1 MMVPIIHRSKEII
14 YLYIKM
20 IRTIIILFLLT
31 FYSKNVFAVSLS
43 EALLQAYKN
52 NPELNAERENIEV
65 SKQDLKISKSEFLPS
80 VTLSGSKSQ
89 ENTNKLTNQSGGD
102 AQIADVNPET
112 KSITVEQ
119 KLFQGFGGIAD
130 LEKNKIGLV
139 LAEAKLL
146 KTEQTILLKA
156 VEAYTGLI
164 LANEKL
170 DINKRNVNLLE
181 RQVETDQ
188 TRLEKGKITIT
199 DLAQSE
205 SSLAGAQAKFIEAK
219 NEEVTARLTYEKIIG
234 PIKDINN
241 LNKNLNINFE
251 IPNSL
256 NKAIEI
262 SKKNNPDLI
271 IAKLEY
277 EQSEKDVKIAK
288 SDLSPSATLS
298 LESSKT
304 DDLSSSYDER
314 DKETITA
321 TISWPIFK
329 GGKNTASLNRSKN
342 LKNRKKL
349 LFDNAL
355 KTNDANVASSWSNL
369 QSSKSLLD
377 SVRLQVKAA
386 EIANEG
392 ITVEYESGL
401 GRSTLD
407 VIQSNSILLNS
418 EINLANFERNY
429 FLAQFKLLQTL
440 GLLNNSYLKLQ

>member
-1 MMVPIIHRSKEII
+1 MKT
-14 YLYIKM
+14 
-20 IRTIIILFLLT
+20 IRIIIILFLVT

-65 SKQDLKISKSEFLPS
+65 SKQDLKISKSEFFPS

-89 ENTNKLTNQSGGD
+89 EDTDKLTNQSGGD
-102 AQIADVNPET
+102 ATITDVNT
-112 KSITVEQ
+112 KTQSITIEQ

-156 VEAYTGLI
+156 IEAYTGLI
-164 LANEKL
+164 LAKEKL
-170 DINKRNVNLLE
+170 DINRRNVNLLE

-188 TRLEKGKITIT
+188 ARLEKGKITVA

-219 NEEVTARLTYEKIIG
+219 NEEMTAKLTYEKVIG
-234 PIKDINN
+234 PITDINA

-271 IAKLEY
+271 IVKLEY

-304 DDLSSSYDER
+304 DDLSSTYDER

-321 TISWPIFK
+321 TISWSIFQ

-355 KTNDANVASSWSNL
+355 KTNDSNVASAWSNF

-377 SVRLQVKAA
+377 SVRSQVKAA

-429 FLAQFKLLQTL
+429 FLAQFKLLQAV